1 MSRQWED
8 KHRLEEN
15 MCKRYLIKDF
25 YPKYPK
31 NYQNLTTE
39 EQITWLKNE
48 PKTLTD
54 TSPMMYR
61 WQISTG
67 KDASLSMSTEK
78 CKLKQQWDTTTQL

>member
-8 KHRLEEN
+8 KHRLGEN
-15 MCKRYLIKDF
+15 ICKRHLTKDF
-25 YPKYPK
+25 YPKHPK
-31 NYQNLTTE
+31 DYQNSTT

-48 PKTLTD
+48 PKTLMD

-61 WQISTG
+61 WQKSTG
-67 KDASLSMSTEK
+67 KDASLSVSTGK

>member
-1 MSRQWED
+1 MRRQAQTGRKYVQKISD
-8 KHRLEEN
+8 KGLLSKISKELSKLNNRRTN
-15 MCKRYLIKDF
+15 NLIEKWA
-25 YPKYPK
+25 KA
-31 NYQNLTTE
+31 
-39 EQITWLKNE
+39 
-48 PKTLTD
+48 LTD